1 MARRPRQLE
10 LFPSDEPPELVK
22 VVRRR
27 RPRMVER
34 HEAEVAMQGQTYEEA
49 KWATLSPTFRDAHN
63 RLRQQRGMP
72 PIPPPRIDLYKPPLQ
87 RQVDPK
93 DVAVANGEAIG
104 AARQFLGGGLMAPGE
119 EGFTIDGKKVRF

>member
-1 MARRPRQLE
+1 MARLPRQLE
-10 LFPSDEPPELVK
+10 LFERPPELVK

-49 KWATLSPTFRDAHN
+49 NWAKLSPTFRDAHN

-72 PIPPPRIDLYKPPLQ
+72 PISPPKIDLYRPPL
-87 RQVDPK
+87 RKKIDPK